1 MNYTISDDGLDLIK
15 HFEGCEL
22 TSYICPSGIYTI
34 GYGHTGDVL
43 PGQVI
48 TQQEADNL
56 LRKDVQ
62 KFETGVNNYT
72 NVVLNQSQ
80 FDALVS
86 FSYNVGLGAYRDS
99 TLLRLLN
106 GGDYEG
112 AAGQFSRWVNGS
124 NGPLPGLVR
133 RRDAE
138 EQLYRKDGWPTGDGD
153 TYIPAADPV
162 IIVAKQDTVLKKEIA
177 QSTELDPDQKWN
189 VAKGKE
195 LKVTWHGK
203 PQDGHTY
210 ITVEG
215 RGQWFV
221 YTDHWRGVG
230 TSSEPSKAKGERV
243 LSARYFSQR
252 DNYRDASRTC
262 FSSSCAMLLEY
273 LKPGSC
279 PGDQGDDIYVH
290 RVFEIGD
297 TTDAY
302 VQVKALQSFGVSSK
316 FIQNGSLDT
325 IREQIDRGIP
335 VPIGI
340 LHHGPASAPSGGGH
354 WICVIGYDK
363 NGFIVHDPWGE
374 IQHSTGQYISE
385 DGKALHYSNNLISSR
400 WTVANPT
407 DGWAIIA
414 ST

>member
-1 MNYTISDDGLDLIK
+1 MNSPLHLSQWDL
-15 HFEGCEL
+15 
-22 TSYICPSGIYTI
+22 YNWV
-34 GYGHTGDVL
+34 GHTGDVL

-48 TQQEADNL
+48 TQAEADKL
-56 LRKDVQ
+56 LREDVR
-62 KFETGVNNYT
+62 KFEKGVDNYT
-72 NVVLNQSQ
+72 NVPLNQSQ
-80 FDALVS
+80 YDALVS
-86 FSYNVGLGAYRDS
+86 FTFNVGLGAYRDS

-106 GGDYEG
+106 GSDYEG
-112 AAGQFSRWVNGS
+112 AAGQFGRWVNGS

-133 RRDAE
+133 RREAE
-138 EQLYRKDGWPTGDGD
+138 ERLFRQDGWPDNED
-153 TYIPAADPV
+153 TPPTDIVV
-162 IIVAKQDTVLKKEIA
+162 IHAKQDTVLKKEIA

-189 VAKGKE
+189 VAKGTE
-195 LKVTWHGK
+195 LNVTWKGK
-203 PQDGHTY
+203 EAEGHIFVT
-210 ITVEG
+210 IEG
-215 RGQWFV
+215 KGQWFI
-221 YTDHWRGVG
+221 YADHWRGQGVQ
-230 TSSEPSKAKGERV
+230 SDPPKAKGERV

-273 LKPGSC
+273 LKLALSWN
-279 PGDQGDDIYVH
+279 QGDDIYVH
-290 RVFEIGD
+290 RVFEYGD

-302 VQVKALQSFGVSSK
+302 VQVKALGSFGVTAK

-325 IREQIDRGIP
+325 IREQIDRGVP

-363 NGFIVHDPWGE
+363 SGFIVHDPWGE
-374 IQHSTGQYISE
+374 IDHASGQYINT

-400 WTVANPT
+400 WTVANPN

-414 ST
+414 

>member
-1 MNYTISDDGLDLIK
+1 MNYSISDEGLDLIK

-43 PGQVI
+43 PGQTI
-48 TQQEADNL
+48 TQAEADAL
-56 LRKDVQ
+56 LREDVK
-62 KFETGVNNYT
+62 KFEKGTNNYT
-72 NVVLNQSQ
+72 NVPLNQSQ

-86 FSYNVGLGAYRDS
+86 FTFNVGLGAYRDS

-106 GGDYEG
+106 GSDYEG
-112 AAGQFSRWVNGS
+112 AAGQFGRWVNGA

-133 RRDAE
+133 RREAE
-138 EQLYRKDGWPTGDGD
+138 EKLFRKDGWPSNEDEPD
-153 TYIPAADPV
+153 VPV
-162 IIVAKQDTVLKKEIA
+162 NITTIVAKQDTVLKKEIA
-177 QSTELDPDQKWN
+177 QSTDLDPDQKWN
-189 VAKGKE
+189 VAKGTEVQISWRGKE
-195 LKVTWHGK
+195 A
-203 PQDGHTY
+203 DGH
-210 ITVEG
+210 IFVTVPEK
-215 RGQWFV
+215 GQWFI
-221 YTDHWRGVG
+221 YADHWKGQG
-230 TSSEPSKAKGERV
+230 TESYPKPAKGERV

-273 LKPGSC
+273 IKPGTC
-279 PGDQGDDIYVH
+279 PGDKGDDIYVH
-290 RVFEIGD
+290 RVFEYGD

-302 VQVKALQSFGVSSK
+302 VQIKALGSFGLTAK
-316 FIQNGSLDT
+316 FVQNASLDT
-325 IREQIDRGIP
+325 IREQIDRGVP
-335 VPIGI
+335 VPVGI

-374 IQHSTGQYISE
+374 IQHSTGEYIST
-385 DGKALHYSNNLISSR
+385 DGKALHYSNNLMSAR
-400 WTVANPT
+400 WTVANPN

>member
-1 MNYTISDDGLDLIK
+1 MNYVISDDGLDIIK
-15 HFEGCEL
+15 EFEGCEL
-22 TSYICPSGIYTI
+22 TAYICPSGIYTI

-43 PGQVI
+43 PGTII
-48 TQQEADNL
+48 TQAEADAL
-56 LRKDVQ
+56 LRKDIE
-62 KFETGVNNYT
+62 KFEKGVNNYT
-72 NVVLNQSQ
+72 NVPLNQSQ

-86 FSYNVGLGAYRDS
+86 FSFNVGLGAYRDS

-106 GGDYEG
+106 GADYEG
-112 AAGQFSRWVNGS
+112 AAGQFGRWVNGS

-138 EQLYRKDGWPTGDGD
+138 EKLYRKDGWPNESGETVE
-153 TYIPAADPV
+153 PEV
-162 IIVAKQDTVLKKEIA
+162 ISTLVAKQDTVLKKEIA
-177 QSTELDPDQKWN
+177 QSTDLEADQKWN
-189 VAKGKE
+189 VGKD
-195 LKVTWHGK
+195 KKIDITWRGRE
-203 PQDGHTY
+203 QDGH
-210 ITVEG
+210 IFVHVKDK
-215 RGQWFV
+215 GQWFI
-221 YTDHWRGVG
+221 YAEHWKGQG
-230 TSSEPSKAKGERV
+230 KQEQPSKTNGTRV

-279 PGDQGDDIYVH
+279 PGERGDDLYVQ

-302 VQVKALQSFGVSSK
+302 VQVKALQSFGLHSK
-316 FIQNGSLDT
+316 FEQHASLDT
-325 IREQIDRGIP
+325 LREQIDAGVP

-354 WICVIGYDK
+354 WICVIGYDQT
-363 NGFIVHDPWGE
+363 GFIVHDPWGE
-374 IQHSTGQYISE
+374 IDHASGNYISD
-385 DGKALHYSNNLISSR
+385 DGKALHYSNNLLAAR

-407 DGWAIIA
+407 DGWCIIA
-414 ST
+414 DR